1 MRNPTKDAALA
12 IMKQKRLANLGGI
25 LALSI
30 AVAGCGGGSGPLGS
44 LWDKL
49 PDSDAKSGAT
59 KSGTK
64 TAKANGEVYDGQ
76 AEVLAE
82 LQALR
87 AELQKR
93 SGALKQDLTAAKAEL
108 ARRQGAGEIDQ
119 AQVDLSPS
127 EIRDSQLSELE
138 RLKAELAKRQSNKA
152 NKERA
157 ISSSLVENEAVYR
170 NVDACLSRASG
181 DFRNTFDGRTDLQK
195 IVNEKKSQVYQNSD
209 RSLLILTTDKN
220 CDISFTGTSIDDYA
234 IGLIHILETQG
245 GVVENKKIGGIN
257 VISVAHPR
265 GNFRLASGRKV
276 IGQGGSTNLY
286 TTIKAL

>member
-1 MRNPTKDAALA
+1 MAFLKKN
-12 IMKQKRLANLGGI
+12 RLHSAVGL

-30 AVAGCGGGSGPLGS
+30 ALAGCGGGPLGGVF
-44 LWDKL
+44 DKL
-49 PDSDAKSGAT
+49 PDADSKAK
-59 KSGTK
+59 TK
-64 TAKANGEVYDGQ
+64 TTKASGEVYDGQ

-93 SGALKQDLTAAKAEL
+93 SGALKQDLSAAKQEL

-119 AQVDLSPS
+119 AKVNLSPS

-138 RLKAELAKRQSNKA
+138 KLKAELERRKSGKEA
-152 NKERA
+152 KERA
-157 ISSSLVENEAVYR
+157 ISTSLVENEAIYR
-170 NVDACLSRASG
+170 NVDACLKRASG
-181 DFRNTFDGRTDLQK
+181 DFRNTFDGRSDLTK
-195 IVNEKKSQVYQNSD
+195 IVSEKKSQVYQNSD

-220 CDISFTGTSIDDYA
+220 CDISFTGTSIDDYTT
-234 IGLIHILETQG
+234 GLVHILETQG
-245 GVVENKKIGGIN
+245 GVVENKKVAGIN

-265 GNFRLASGRKV
+265 GNFRLASGKKV